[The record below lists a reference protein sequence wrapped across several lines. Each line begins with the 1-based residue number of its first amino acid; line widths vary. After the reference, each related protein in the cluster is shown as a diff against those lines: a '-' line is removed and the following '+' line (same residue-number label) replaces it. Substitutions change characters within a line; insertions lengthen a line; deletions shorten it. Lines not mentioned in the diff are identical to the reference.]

1 MFSLV
6 DVVIILIVSAFV
18 FFGFFFGLV
27 HTLGSLVGTI
37 IGMAI
42 TSRLIGPAFDS
53 VGFLFGG
60 GAAGK
65 IILFILIFLLISR
78 LIGIAF
84 WLIGKVLGLLAWI
97 PFAGMI
103 NRVLGALFGLIEG
116 ILVVAVVTYFALQ
129 YLPPDALKTAI
140 EHSLMAKYLL
150 ALVAA
155 MQVLFPHA
163 SATATE
169 SVPAPST

>member
-6 DVVIILIVSAFV
+6 DVVIIMIVSGFV

-27 HTLGSLVGTI
+27 HTLGSLIGTI

-60 GAAGK
+60 SGAGK
-65 IILFILIFLLISR
+65 VFLFIILFLLISR

-97 PFAGMI
+97 PFASTI
-103 NRVLGALFGLIEG
+103 NRLLGAIFGLIEG

-129 YLPPDALKTAI
+129 YLPPDTLTSAI
-140 EHSLMAKYLL
+140 EHSFMAKYLL

-155 MQVLFPHA
+155 LQILFP
-163 SATATE
+163 TATKAATE
-169 SVPAPST
+169 MTQPAT